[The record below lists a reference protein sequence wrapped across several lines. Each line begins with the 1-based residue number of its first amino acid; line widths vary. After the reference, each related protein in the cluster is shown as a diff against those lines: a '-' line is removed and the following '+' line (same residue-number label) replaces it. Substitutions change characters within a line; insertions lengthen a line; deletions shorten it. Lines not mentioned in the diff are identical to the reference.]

1 MPPHL
6 LSLRH
11 PNRLPP
17 PQSVAA
23 SSCRSRPSLSLGSR
37 RHSLKVGTRVRPGIV
52 SRSQRCS
59 PPPRAFDDGFVDIP
73 PLVDWEDIEGVSGY
87 LLSSSENEDSDGE
100 IVISAAPDADLP
112 KVSETTNEAL
122 AVTAHRFAMLG
133 RRRRRRRIRDG
144 ILVTLGLISF
154 LAICLFLLDL
164 YAWRIVRLPLPQ
176 FYLSRPFFISASIAS
191 CLGYV
196 SVPILR
202 SLNIYQNNQ
211 TGELARPLFKKITPT
226 MGGLFFVPVGV
237 AVAEFVVGFSSVE
250 VTAAAG
256 ATLIFAVIGLLD
268 DALSL
273 IRDQDHYLSAWFK
286 LSLEVAVGCLF
297 SLWLEG
303 ASISSPYG
311 IFFPPPELA
320 PPFCVVLPLSSNNML
335 DRSRKMLI
343 PLPSPLG
350 LVCLGKLY
358 FLLTSICFVSTGNGI
373 TMIDGV
379 DGMAGGVA
387 ALAFIAMSIVVL
399 PICADL
405 AIFGSS
411 MAGACI
417 GFLVHNRYK
426 ASVFMGTTGSLAL
439 GGALA
444 AMAACTGMFFPLF
457 ISCGVPVVEALQF
470 MFQACHFNAAK
481 CSSIPRHSLRR
492 IIPLHHRLLLYG
504 FKEPAIVAVAY
515 VISLAFCLLAG
526 YTGLTSA

>member
-286 LSLEVAVGCLF
+286 LSLEAR
-297 SLWLEG
+297 
-303 ASISSPYG
+303 
-311 IFFPPPELA
+311 
-320 PPFCVVLPLSSNNML
+320 LPLVAYFLFGWRVPAYHHPMAC
-335 DRSRKMLI
+335 DVWSRKMLI

>member
-6 LSLRH
+6 FSLRQ
-11 PNRLPP
+11 PNRLPLSRGLP
-17 PQSVAA
+17 LPSGAA
-23 SSCRSRPSLSLGSR
+23 KARRSRPSLSLGSR
-37 RHSLKVGTRVRPGIV
+37 RHPLKVGARVGPGLV
-52 SRSQRCS
+52 SRSSRCS
-59 PPPRAFDDGFVDIP
+59 PPPRAFDDGFADIP
-73 PLVDWEDIEGVSGY
+73 PLVDWEDVEGVSGY

-112 KVSETTNEAL
+112 MVSETTNEAL
-122 AVTAHRFAMLG
+122 AVTAHRFAILG

-144 ILVTLGLISF
+144 ILIILGLISF
-154 LAICLFLLDL
+154 LTVCLLLLDL

-176 FYLSRPFFISASIAS
+176 FYLSRPFFISAAISS

-196 SVPILR
+196 FVPILR

-211 TGELARPLFKKITPT
+211 TGGLARPLFKKITPT

-237 AVAEFVVGFSSVE
+237 AVSEFVVGFSSVE

-256 ATLIFAVIGLLD
+256 ATLIFAVIGFLD

-273 IRDQDHYLSAWFK
+273 IKDQDHYLSAWFK
-286 LSLEVAVGCLF
+286 LSLEVAVGCFF
-297 SLWLEG
+297 SLWLES

-311 IFFPPPELA
+311 
-320 PPFCVVLPLSSNNML
+320 M
-335 DRSRKMLI
+335 KMLV

-373 TMIDGV
+373 NMIDGV
-379 DGMAGGVA
+379 DGLAGGVA

-417 GFLVHNRYK
+417 GFLLHNRYK
-426 ASVFMGTTGSLAL
+426 ASVFMGETGSLAL

-457 ISCGVPVVEALQF
+457 ISCGVSVVEAIQF
-470 MFQACHFNAAK
+470 TMQASQFNAAK
-481 CSSIPRHSLRR
+481 CSSIQRHNRHR
-492 IIPLHHRLLLYG
+492 VIPLHHRLLLHG
-504 FKEPAIVAVAY
+504 FKEPAIVALAY
-515 VISLAFCLLAG
+515 VISLVFCILAG